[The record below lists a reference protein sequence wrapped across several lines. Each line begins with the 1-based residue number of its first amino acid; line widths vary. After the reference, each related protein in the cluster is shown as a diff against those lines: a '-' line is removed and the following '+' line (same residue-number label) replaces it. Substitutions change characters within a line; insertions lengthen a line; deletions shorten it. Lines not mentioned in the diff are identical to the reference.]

1 MESPDTTLVITI
13 NGEVSTT
20 FSTTDIYATQ
30 GEVEEKR
37 DEELEEEI
45 NALIASTAKY
55 IHKYKINPIL
65 KAYSKYYYQVKE
77 GFVVS
82 EIKTDHSNEE
92 IESVLLEYKNEYKK
106 PLGNLLKTYFRA
118 KYNPDL
124 KYDESILKQLGFTPC
139 PCCCRK

>member
-1 MESPDTTLVITI
+1 MDLSV
-13 NGEVSTT
+13 
-20 FSTTDIYATQ
+20 
-30 GEVEEKR
+30 
-37 DEELEEEI
+37 EELEEEI

-92 IESVLLEYKNEYKK
+92 IESVLLEYKNKYKK

-124 KYDESILKQLGFTPC
+124 KYDESILKQLGFTPF